1 MPLPMIRE
9 FMRREAAGGIVLMF
23 SAFLAILVAN
33 SPLHEAYNSF
43 LHVHF
48 QIGFAHDSASMGD
61 IFGFSKPLVLWIND
75 GLMALFFL
83 LVGLEIKREVIVGEL
98 SSLSRASLPAIAAL
112 GGILF
117 PVLIFYLVNIYAPE
131 NMHAWAIPAATDIA
145 FALGVLALLRS
156 RVPAT
161 LKVLLTA
168 IAIMDDLAAIV
179 IIAVFYTQTLAMEAI
194 LFSLVCVVILWI
206 MNRKGVTAVGGYLLI
221 GWLMWVA
228 VLKSGIHAT
237 LAGVVVAMFIPMY
250 GKKGIKDSPLQ
261 TLEHH
266 LSPWIAFAV
275 VPLFGFAN
283 AGVRFIGISSEEI
296 FNPLTLGIAAGLFF
310 GKQLGIFSGIFLAVK
325 LGIVPKIKGVNWKQV
340 YAISVLGGIGFTMSL
355 FIGEMAI
362 YTQEGLNEM
371 RIGILSG
378 SLVSALLGYYLLR
391 LTCPVQRQFKR
402 DRDYAAIQ
410 RLNKY

>member
-9 FMRREAAGGIVLMF
+9 FMRHEAAGGIVLMI
-23 SAFLAILVAN
+23 SALLAILVAN
-33 SPLHEAYNSF
+33 SPLYETYNSV

-48 QIGFAHDSASMGD
+48 QVGLAHDGSTMGD

-83 LVGLEIKREVIVGEL
+83 LVGLEIKREIIVGEL
-98 SSLSRASLPAIAAL
+98 SSFSRASLPAIAAL

-117 PVLIFYLVNIYAPE
+117 PVLIFYLVNHNSPE

-156 RVPAT
+156 RVPPV

-179 IIAVFYTQTLAMEAI
+179 IIAVFYSHSLSMEAI
-194 LFSLVCVVILWI
+194 LFSLVCVGILWA
-206 MNRKGVTAVGGYLLI
+206 MNRKGVLALGGYMLV

-237 LAGVVVAMFIPMY
+237 LAGVIVAMFIPMY
-250 GKKGIKDSPLQ
+250 GKQGIKDSPLQ

-283 AGVRFIGISSEEI
+283 AGVRFIGISSEEV
-296 FNPLTLGIAAGLFF
+296 FNPLTIGIAAGLFL
-310 GKQLGIFSGIFLAVK
+310 GKQMGIFSAIFLAVK

-340 YAISVLGGIGFTMSL
+340 YAVSILGGIGFTMSL
-355 FIGEMAI
+355 FIGEMAL

-378 SLVSALLGYYLLR
+378 SLVSALLGYCLLR
-391 LTCPVQRQFKR
+391 LTCPVQKQSQRN
-402 DRDYAAIQ
+402 RDYAAIEK
-410 RLNKY
+410 LNKH